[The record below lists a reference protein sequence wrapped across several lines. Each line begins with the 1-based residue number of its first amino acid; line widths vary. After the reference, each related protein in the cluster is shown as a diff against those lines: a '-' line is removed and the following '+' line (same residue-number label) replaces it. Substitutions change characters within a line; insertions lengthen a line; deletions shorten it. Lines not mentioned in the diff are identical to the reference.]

1 MRRLTDAELT
11 ILKRIRLYGYLSVES
26 MSEEELYAAQTLY
39 HDFDALGGDLDSF
52 CVNRN
57 TLRIIQSEE
66 ERRQQDRDRHE
77 NQIRLQ
83 QDLDDMNRLAQMNK
97 KSDKKKEFILTVLIA
112 PIVIKFIEDAYS
124 FIKELVAHIIKRFG

>member
-1 MRRLTDAELT
+1 MRRLTDTELT
-11 ILKRIRLYGYLSVES
+11 ILKRISLYGYLSVES
-26 MSEEELYAAQTLY
+26 MSEEELHAAQTLY
-39 HDFDALGGDLDSF
+39 RELDALGGDLASF

-66 ERRQQDRDRHE
+66 ERRQQDRNHNE
-77 NQIRLQ
+77 NQIHLQ

-112 PIVIKFIEDAYS
+112 PIVIKLVEDSYS
-124 FIKELVAHIIKRFG
+124 FLKEVIAYLINLFR